1 MKITLSF
8 LAFLFLCVSA
18 PGASQAASAPA
29 ADPMAEIARLQQ
41 RWAEVNYQLEGKT
54 QLTAFEELIQDA
66 DAITAANPDSAAA
79 FIWSGIVKSSY
90 AGAKGG
96 LGAMKLAKAS
106 RADLERAMELDEDA
120 LQGSA
125 YTSLGTLY
133 FKVPGWPVGFGDEE
147 KAEELL
153 RKALALN
160 PDGIDPNYFY
170 GEFLLE
176 QKRYEESEK
185 ALLKAQQAPAR
196 PNRELADAGR
206 QDEIEVS
213 LLKVREKLHK

>member
-1 MKITLSF
+1 MKIALSF
-8 LAFLFLCVSA
+8 LAFLFLCVSTL
-18 PGASQAASAPA
+18 GTSQAAAQAA
-29 ADPMAEIARLQQ
+29 ADPMADIARLQQ

-79 FIWSGIVKSSY
+79 YIWSGIVKSSY

-106 RADLERAMELDEDA
+106 RADLERAMELDEGA

>member
-1 MKITLSF
+1 MKIALSF
-8 LAFLFLCVSA
+8 LAFLFLCVSTL
-18 PGASQAASAPA
+18 GTGQAAAQAA
-29 ADPMAEIARLQQ
+29 ADPMVDIGRLQQ

-54 QLTAFEELIQDA
+54 QQTAFEELIQDA

-79 FIWSGIVKSSY
+79 YIWSGIVKSSY

-106 RADLERAMELDEDA
+106 RADLERAMELDEEA

-206 QDEIEVS
+206 QDEIEVA

>member
-1 MKITLSF
+1 MKIALSF
-8 LAFLFLCVSA
+8 LTFLLLCVSA
-18 PGASQAASAPA
+18 LGTSQAA
-29 ADPMAEIARLQQ
+29 ADPTADIARLQQ

-54 QLTAFEELIQDA
+54 QLTAFEQLIQDA
-66 DAITAANPDSAAA
+66 DAITTANPDSAAA
-79 FIWSGIVKSSY
+79 YIWSGIVKSSY

-106 RADLERAMELDEDA
+106 RADLERAMELDAQA

-176 QKRYEESEK
+176 QKRYEESEQ

-213 LLKVREKLHK
+213 LLKVRKKLHK

>member
-1 MKITLSF
+1 M
-8 LAFLFLCVSA
+8 
-18 PGASQAASAPA
+18 
-29 ADPMAEIARLQQ
+29 
-41 RWAEVNYQLEGKT
+41 
-54 QLTAFEELIQDA
+54 
-66 DAITAANPDSAAA
+66 
-79 FIWSGIVKSSY
+79 
-90 AGAKGG
+90 
-96 LGAMKLAKAS
+96 
-106 RADLERAMELDEDA
+106 
-120 LQGSA
+120 QGSA

-153 RKALALN
+153 SKALTLN

-176 QKRYEESEK
+176 QKRYEEAEK

-196 PNRELADAGR
+196 PNRELADSGR
-206 QDEIEVS
+206 QEEIQVA

>member
-1 MKITLSF
+1 MKIALSF
-8 LAFLFLCVSA
+8 LTFLLLCASA
-18 PGASQAASAPA
+18 PGTSQAA
-29 ADPMAEIARLQQ
+29 ADPTADIARLQQ

-54 QLTAFEELIQDA
+54 QLTAFEQLIQDA
-66 DAITAANPDSAAA
+66 DAITTANPHSAGAY
-79 FIWSGIVKSSY
+79 IWSGIVKSSY

-106 RADLERAMELDEDA
+106 RADLERAMELDAQA

-176 QKRYEESEK
+176 QKRYEESEQ

-196 PNRELADAGR
+196 PSRELADAGR
-206 QDEIEVS
+206 QDEIEVA
-213 LLKVREKLHK
+213 LLKVRKKLHK

>member
-1 MKITLSF
+1 MNYPLSF
-8 LAFLFLCVSA
+8 VLTLALLV
-18 PGASQAASAPA
+18 GAFGPSLAAADPA
-29 ADPMAEIARLQQ
+29 ADVARLQD

-54 QLTAFEELIQDA
+54 QLTAFEALVQDA
-66 DAITAANPDSAAA
+66 EQVVAQNPDYADAL
-79 FIWSGIVKSSY
+79 IWSGIIKSSF

-106 RADLERAMELDEDA
+106 RADLERAMTIDANA

-133 FKVPGWPVGFGDEE
+133 FKVPGWPVGFGDDE

-153 RKALALN
+153 LKALTLN

-170 GEFLLE
+170 GDFLVS
-176 QKRYEESEK
+176 QKRYEEAEK
-185 ALLKAQQAPAR
+185 ALLKAQAAPSR
-196 PNRELADAGR
+196 PNRPLADAGR
-206 QDEIEVS
+206 QNEIKVA
-213 LLKVREKLHK
+213 LLAVQEKLHK

>member
-1 MKITLSF
+1 MKSALSYF
-8 LAFLFLCVSA
+8 SLCLLCLAALGTSRA
-18 PGASQAASAPA
+18 A
-29 ADPMAEIARLQQ
+29 ADPDADVARLQQ

-54 QLTAFEELIQDA
+54 QLTAFEELVEQA
-66 DAITAANPDSAAA
+66 DSVTAQNPDSAAA
-79 FIWSGIVKSSY
+79 HIWAGIIKSSF

-106 RADLERAMELDEDA
+106 RTELEQALELDPTA

-133 FKVPGWPVGFGDEE
+133 FKVPGWPVGFGDEK

-153 RKALALN
+153 REALTLN
-160 PDGIDPNYFY
+160 PEGIDPNYFY
-170 GEFLLE
+170 GDFLLE
-176 QKRYEESEK
+176 QKRYAEAEQ

-196 PNRELADAGR
+196 PDRPIADAGR
-206 QDEIEVS
+206 QQEIKVA

>member
-1 MKITLSF
+1 MKSMLS
-8 LAFLFLCVSA
+8 LVLSAALFL
-18 PGASQAASAPA
+18 GALGSTLAA
-29 ADPMAEIARLQQ
+29 ADPGAEITALQE

-54 QLTAFEELIQDA
+54 QLTAFEALVQEA
-66 DAITAANPDSAAA
+66 DKVAAHNPDSAAA
-79 FIWSGIVKSSY
+79 LIWSGIIKSSF

-106 RADLERAMELDEDA
+106 KSDLEHAMEIDATA

-133 FKVPGWPVGFGDEE
+133 FKVPGWPVGFGDDE

-153 RKALALN
+153 LKALTLN

-170 GEFLLE
+170 GDFLLG
-176 QKRYEESEK
+176 QKRYEEAEK
-185 ALLKAQQAPAR
+185 ALLKAQAAPRR
-196 PNRELADAGR
+196 PNRPLADAGR
-206 QDEIEVS
+206 QEEIKLA
-213 LLKVREKLHK
+213 LLKVQEKLHK

>member
-1 MKITLSF
+1 MNYPLSF
-8 LAFLFLCVSA
+8 VLTLALLA
-18 PGASQAASAPA
+18 GALGTSLAAADPA
-29 ADPMAEIARLQQ
+29 ADVARLQD

-54 QLTAFEELIQDA
+54 QLTAFEALVEDAEQVVAQNPDYA
-66 DAITAANPDSAAA
+66 DAL
-79 FIWSGIVKSSY
+79 IWSGIIKSSF

-106 RADLERAMELDEDA
+106 RADLERAMTIDANA

-153 RKALALN
+153 LKALTLN

-170 GEFLLE
+170 GDFLMS
-176 QKRYEESEK
+176 QKRYEEAEK
-185 ALLKAQQAPAR
+185 ALLKAQAAPSR
-196 PNRELADAGR
+196 PNRPLADAGR
-206 QDEIEVS
+206 QNEIKVA
-213 LLKVREKLHK
+213 LLAVQEKIHK